1 MNNDTIITRS
11 VGPGVAAVNDI
22 IIDDSPRTRIV
33 FRPMIHQTGIRGDII
48 RLRKGSN
55 GELIEPVPLNF
66 NQLNENDGVKI
77 ELNTEKLG
85 KLYEEISKLAKL
97 LQDRGVRYG
106 ENHFTVVNANSLVIT
121 DENRAIV
128 IRKLLGS

>member
-11 VGPGVAAVNDI
+11 VVAGVAEVNDI

-33 FRPMIHQTGIRGDII
+33 FRPMIHQNGIRGDII
-48 RLRKGSN
+48 RFRKRSN

-77 ELNTEKLG
+77 EMKTETLA
-85 KLYEEISKLAKL
+85 KLYEEISKL
-97 LQDRGVRYG
+97 
-106 ENHFTVVNANSLVIT
+106 FSSVIT
-121 DENRAIV
+121 RALAFTTV
-128 IRKLLGS
+128 K